1 MLASEIFTPGTIP
14 KYTYNPRK
22 THGLEEQVKDY
33 LVTGGSA
40 LVVTGPTK
48 SGKSVL
54 IDRIVGTS
62 GIVISGGKIQRYGD
76 FWNDVITELDLP
88 VSQIQQKNVETTE
101 TVEGI
106 TEGGVSM
113 FIAKVGGSMK
123 GSSGTTTGKTDIQ
136 IRGNSP
142 QSQAIN
148 GLLDTR
154 KILVI
159 DDFHYIKPSI
169 QQIIVRSLKNPI
181 LRGLRVIVI
190 AVPHKAF
197 DIIRG
202 EREMT
207 GRVRDLKIPPWT
219 QTELI
224 EIAHFGFPFLKMSVS
239 IETITSFAN
248 ESFQSPNLMQEFCL
262 NFCKMSGVNQTLE
275 KEIIFEKLSE
285 ENLIAFYKRIRKQVM
300 HSDEFDRLAS
310 GLKEHGRE
318 RTKYKFSDDKIY
330 DSYVGVLLAIAKTG
344 PKDKIKLNDLK
355 KVFGSLLKK
364 GETAPNSQNLSRVL
378 TQMTAIAKKN
388 AGTGN
393 PVIDWEKETS
403 QLFVLDP
410 YFSFYL
416 KWEVAQN

>member
-14 KYTYNPRK
+14 KYTYNPRT

-33 LVTGGSA
+33 LSTGGSV
-40 LVVTGPTK
+40 LVVSGPTK

-54 IDRIVGTS
+54 IDKIVGPL
-62 GIVISGGKIQRYGD
+62 GIVVSGGKIQKYGD
-76 FWNDVITELDLP
+76 FWSDILTELDLP
-88 VSQIQQKNVETTE
+88 ISEIKQKKVETTE
-101 TVEGI
+101 TLEGI
-106 TEGGVSM
+106 AESGINVLV
-113 FIAKVGGSMK
+113 AKAGGSVRA
-123 GSSGTTTGKTDIQ
+123 SSGSTTGKTDIQ
-136 IRGNSP
+136 VRGGSP

-148 GLLDTR
+148 GLLDTQ

-219 QTELI
+219 QTELVD
-224 EIAHFGFPFLKMSVS
+224 IANFGYPRLNMKVS
-239 IETITSFAN
+239 PETIGNFAT

-262 NFCKMSGVNQTLE
+262 NFCKMCGVKETLD
-275 KEIIFEKLSE
+275 KETIFEKVSE
-285 ENLIAFYKRIRKQVM
+285 DSLVSFYKHIRQQVM

-310 GLKEHGRE
+310 GPKEHGRE
-318 RTKYKFSDDKIY
+318 RTKYTFSDDKIY
-330 DSYVGVLLAIAKTG
+330 DSYIGVLLAIAKTG
-344 PKDKIKLNDLK
+344 PKDTIKLTELRR
-355 KVFGSLLKK
+355 VFASLLKR
-364 GETAPNSQNLSRVL
+364 GEAAPTSQNLSRVL

-393 PVIDWEKETS
+393 PVIDWERETS

-416 KWEVAQN
+416 RWEIAKK